1 MARCEL
7 TGKGPVVKNL
17 VSHSN
22 IKTKFKAF
30 PNVQKKKFYSQTLG
44 EFVTLKV
51 AASTIKSLEHFGGFD
66 KFLLNQ
72 DNKTLSPRAMT
83 AKTRITRK
91 LTSSKKVKVAAAPA
105 AEKVEAAPKV
115 KKAPAKKTAA
125 KKA

>member
-51 AASTIKSLEHFGGFD
+51 ATSTIKSLEHFGGFD
-66 KFLLNQ
+66 KFILNQ
-72 DNKTLSPRAMT
+72 NDKVLSPRAMT

-91 LTSSKKVKVAAAPA
+91 LTSKKSTKT
-105 AEKVEAAPKV
+105 AAPKTEV
-115 KKAPAKKTAA
+115 KAAAPAKKTAA
-125 KKA
+125 PKKAAKKA